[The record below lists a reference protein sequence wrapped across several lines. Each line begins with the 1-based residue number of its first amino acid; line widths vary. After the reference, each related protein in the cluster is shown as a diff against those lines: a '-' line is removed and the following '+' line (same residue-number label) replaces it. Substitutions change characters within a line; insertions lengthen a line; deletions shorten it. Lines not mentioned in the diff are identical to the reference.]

1 MGDLDSIPGLGRSPG
16 EGNGYPPQYFCLENP
31 MDRGTWQAT
40 VYAFAKIWTRLSNFY
55 SLTQRY
61 CYPYC
66 AYHLRISQP
75 SQLNL
80 FKALSHLDW
89 EQLWALLSPSFQFII
104 TPYAKSLL
112 IPSSFLHLCCHHPSP
127 RHHHSLPELC
137 SYLIILL
144 HTSLFPSNPLFNLKP
159 QFY

>member
-1 MGDLDSIPGLGRSPG
+1 MQPAPVFLPAESPG
-16 EGNGYPPQYFCLENP
+16 QRNLAGYSLWGCKDSDTTEQL
-31 MDRGTWQAT
+31 
-40 VYAFAKIWTRLSNFY
+40 L
-55 SLTQRY
+55 LTQRY

-66 AYHLRISQP
+66 AYHLRISQAP
-75 SQLNL
+75 QLNL

-89 EQLWALLSPSFQFII
+89 EQLWTLLSPSFQFII

-127 RHHHSLPELC
+127 RHHHFLPEPC

-144 HTSLFPSNPLFNLKP
+144 HTSRFHLIHCSV
-159 QFY
+159 